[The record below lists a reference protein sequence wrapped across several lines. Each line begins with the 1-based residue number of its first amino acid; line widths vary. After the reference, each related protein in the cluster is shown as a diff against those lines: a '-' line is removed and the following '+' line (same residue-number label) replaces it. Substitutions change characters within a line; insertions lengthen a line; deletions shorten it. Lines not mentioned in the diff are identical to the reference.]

1 MSFRPSHGISHVKFA
16 EFLGEVGSDQRF
28 LLKESV
34 DIYLVSKITWLKNKG
49 EYWLVKRKI
58 PLVQSC

>member
-28 LLKESV
+28 PAAPLSLAQISERCEFFF
-34 DIYLVSKITWLKNKG
+34 IF
-49 EYWLVKRKI
+49 I
-58 PLVQSC
+58 PLEGFMCFNAP